1 MALMFAEKLEAWA
14 KEAPQAPV
22 WLVGRKCWKARQVAQ
37 IAHQL
42 ARSLIHHGLQP
53 GDRVALSLSGTAC
66 WPAALA
72 GIWKAGGVGV
82 PLDPA
87 SPDARRVM
95 ELAGVRLRVTDLP
108 GHAGG
113 AFRVD
118 GNHAVARRARVRW
131 PVVAPSAPAALMG
144 TSGTSGEPRL
154 VTLSHANLLYNC
166 GARARLA
173 DHRPGDLVL
182 SWLPLHHAYAF
193 NADLLKSLISR
204 VPVRRVPSPRRI
216 IRALRQARPT
226 HLHAVPRLYEKIH
239 RLSAGGKPLSR
250 LTGGRL
256 RWAGCGGAPL
266 PGWLATWF
274 AGRGLPLLEGYGLTE
289 ASPLVSLNT
298 PREHRPGTAG
308 RVVPGTEVRFAD
320 DGEILVRGPGIMSG
334 YWNDPESTQSALADG
349 WLRTGDL
356 GRLDDGYL
364 AIDGRKKEM
373 VVLSTGRKV
382 PPLPAEAAALA
393 LPWVDRA
400 ILCGNGLAQP
410 ALLVWRG
417 GDAGSEADVL
427 EAMDSVDPRHRP
439 AAVVFADRPL
449 SAELGEITALGK
461 PRRDRIER
469 LWAPMLAPRF
479 RQGE

>member
-1 MALMFAEKLEAWA
+1 MALMFVEKLEAWA
-14 KEAPQAPV
+14 REVPEAPI
-22 WLVGRKCWKARQVAQ
+22 WLVGRKRWKARQVTQA
-37 IAHQL
+37 AHQL
-42 ARSLIHHGLQP
+42 GIRLIHHGLRP
-53 GDRVALSLSGTAC
+53 GDRAALCLSGTGC
-66 WPAALA
+66 WPAAVA
-72 GIWKAGGVGV
+72 GIWKAGGVVV

-87 SPDARRVM
+87 SPDAHLRM
-95 ELAGVRLRVTDLP
+95 ELAGARLLVTAMP

-113 AFRVD
+113 AFRVN
-118 GNHAVARRARVRW
+118 GAHASPRRAKVRW
-131 PVVAPSAPAALMG
+131 PMVDPAAPAALMG

-154 VTLSHANLLYNC
+154 VTLSHANLLYSC
-166 GARARLA
+166 GVRARLA
-173 DHRPGDLVL
+173 EHRPGDLVL

-204 VPVRRVPSPRRI
+204 VAVRRIASPGGI
-216 IRALRQARPT
+216 IRALERAQAT

-239 RLSAGGKPLSR
+239 RLAVGGKPLTR

-274 AGRGLPLLEGYGLTE
+274 ADRGLPLLEGYGLTE

-308 RVVPGTEVRFAD
+308 RVVPGTEIRLAD
-320 DGEILVRGPGIMSG
+320 DGELLVRGPGIMSG

-349 WLRTGDL
+349 WLHTGDL

-364 AIDGRKKEM
+364 TIDGRKKEM

-382 PPLPAEAAALA
+382 PPLPSEAAALA

-410 ALLVWRG
+410 ALLVWRS
-417 GDAGSEADVL
+417 GDAGTELEVL
-427 EAMDSVDPRHRP
+427 GAMDSVDPRYRP

-461 PRRDRIER
+461 PRRDRIEH
-469 LWAPMLAPRF
+469 LWAPILARRS
-479 RQGE
+479 RQG